1 MKTVI
6 KLHNVTVFILSLL
19 VAFCGQ
25 VFAQSN
31 DGDTIDD
38 SIDNCTLVANED
50 QRDTDGDGYGNYC
63 DPDLDNSNT
72 VDTTD
77 YNLLKLEFYTG
88 DANADFNGDGQ
99 VNFADL
105 GIMKPFQGGLP
116 GPSALSNKSNV
127 GFLGR
132 GNNFGAS
139 RIIQGQGSPEDYALL
154 KNSGFQHVRIGY
166 KMDEKAGGAPNH
178 TIPAGDMTL
187 LQEEVDDCMAAG
199 LICIV
204 DPVHNWANNG
214 TVDAYEDTAAN
225 RLKLQKIWEQ
235 VATHFASYPIQNV
248 VFEIL
253 NEPHDN
259 GGDFD
264 NAEQI
269 TSIGLT
275 AIRAD
280 ADNANRKVIVS
291 GDGFSTRQALLDAF
305 NDDELP
311 TNDANLIATFH
322 YYDPFSFTK
331 QGTNSP
337 GVDAFWGTNGEY
349 NTVATDFAAV
359 TAANQ
364 AWAARNG
371 VNPLTVYVGEFGVD
385 NDAPVADRLNWL
397 SWVVMVAESEGFS
410 WAHWQMYKNTA
421 DAKGMGPWTP
431 TEINNPAL
439 RTFDSNVVEALTTF
453 YEAEGG
459 NQFGG
464 VAVES
469 TNSGFT
475 GSGYVTFPAG
485 VFGGGVFAN
494 QTIFIPRQN
503 TYALTFRYASDV
515 ARKIN
520 IITTDNGG
528 VNAHTIVDEI
538 FPATGGFNVWATHTV
553 NALIEPGDSIIIK
566 LVAAGE
572 QGPNIDSISVTQ

>member
-1 MKTVI
+1 MSTAI
-6 KLHNVTVFILSLL
+6 KSNVCRLFILSLL
-19 VAFCGQ
+19 TAWSGQ
-25 VFAQSN
+25 VFAQSL

-38 SIDNCTLVANED
+38 SIDNCTQVANED

-63 DPDLDNSNT
+63 DPDLDNNNIVNT
-72 VDTTD
+72 DD
-77 YNLLKLEFYTG
+77 YNLLKLEFYSN
-88 DANADFNGDGQ
+88 DANADFDGDMQ
-99 VNFADL
+99 VNFVDL
-105 GIMKPFQGGLP
+105 GIMKSFQNGLP
-116 GPSALSNKSNV
+116 GPSSLSNQSNV

-139 RIIQGQGSPEDYALL
+139 RIVQGQGSPEDYALL

-166 KMDEKAGGAPNH
+166 KMDEEAGGAPNH
-178 TIPAGDMTL
+178 IIPAGDMTL
-187 LQEEVDDCMAAG
+187 LQSEVDDCMAAG

-235 VATHFASYPIQNV
+235 VATHFANYPIQNV

-253 NEPHDN
+253 NEPHDIS
-259 GGDFD
+259 
-264 NAEQI
+264 NAVQI
-269 TSIGLT
+269 TSVGLT

-280 ADNANRKVIVS
+280 AGNANRKVIVS

-305 NDDELP
+305 NNDELP

-322 YYDPFSFTK
+322 YYDPRPFTK
-331 QGTNSP
+331 QGSDSP
-337 GVDAFWGTNGEY
+337 GVDVSWGTNGEY
-349 NTVATDFAAV
+349 NTVASDFAAV

-364 AWAARNG
+364 AWATRNG
-371 VNPLTVYVGEFGVD
+371 VNPLTVYLGEFGVD

-397 SWVVMVAESEGFS
+397 SWVVMVAESEDFS
-410 WAHWQMYKNTA
+410 WAHWQMYNNTA
-421 DAKGMGPWTP
+421 AAKGMGPWTS

-469 TNSGFT
+469 THSGFT
-475 GSGYVTFPAG
+475 GSGYITFPAG

-494 QTIFIPRQN
+494 QTIFIPRQD
-503 TYALTFRYASDV
+503 TYALTIRYASDI

-520 IITTDNGG
+520 IITTDNSG

-553 NALIEPGDSIIIK
+553 NALIEPGDSIIVK
-566 LVAAGE
+566 LVAVSE

>member
-1 MKTVI
+1 MSTAI
-6 KLHNVTVFILSLL
+6 KSNVCRLFILSLL
-19 VAFCGQ
+19 TAWSGQ
-25 VFAQSN
+25 VFAQSL

-38 SIDNCTLVANED
+38 SIDNCTQVANED

-63 DPDLDNSNT
+63 DPDLDNNNIVNT
-72 VDTTD
+72 DD
-77 YNLLKLEFYTG
+77 YNLLKLEFYSN
-88 DANADFNGDGQ
+88 DANADFDGDMQ
-99 VNFADL
+99 VNFVDL
-105 GIMKPFQGGLP
+105 GIMKSFQNGLP
-116 GPSALSNKSNV
+116 GPSSLSNQSNV

-139 RIIQGQGSPEDYALL
+139 RIVQGQGSPEDYALL

-166 KMDEKAGGAPNH
+166 KMDEEAGGAPNH
-178 TIPAGDMTL
+178 IIPAGDMTL
-187 LQEEVDDCMAAG
+187 LQSEVDDCMAAG

-204 DPVHNWANNG
+204 DPIHNWANNG

-235 VATHFASYPIQNV
+235 VATHFANYPIQNV

-253 NEPHDN
+253 NEPHDIS
-259 GGDFD
+259 
-264 NAEQI
+264 NAVQI
-269 TSIGLT
+269 TSVGLT

-280 ADNANRKVIVS
+280 AGNANRKVIVS

-305 NDDELP
+305 NNDELP

-322 YYDPFSFTK
+322 YYDPRPFTK
-331 QGTNSP
+331 QGSDSP
-337 GVDAFWGTNGEY
+337 GVDVSWGTNGEY
-349 NTVATDFAAV
+349 NTVASDFAAV

-364 AWAARNG
+364 AWATRNG
-371 VNPLTVYVGEFGVD
+371 VNPLTVYLGEFGVD

-397 SWVVMVAESEGFS
+397 SWVVMVAESEDFS
-410 WAHWQMYKNTA
+410 WAHWQMYNNTA
-421 DAKGMGPWTP
+421 AAKGMGPWTS

-469 TNSGFT
+469 THSGFT
-475 GSGYVTFPAG
+475 GSGYITFPAG

-494 QTIFIPRQN
+494 QTIFIPRQD
-503 TYALTFRYASDV
+503 TYALTIRYASDI

-520 IITTDNGG
+520 IITTDNSG

-553 NALIEPGDSIIIK
+553 NALIEPGDSIIVK
-566 LVAAGE
+566 LVAVSE